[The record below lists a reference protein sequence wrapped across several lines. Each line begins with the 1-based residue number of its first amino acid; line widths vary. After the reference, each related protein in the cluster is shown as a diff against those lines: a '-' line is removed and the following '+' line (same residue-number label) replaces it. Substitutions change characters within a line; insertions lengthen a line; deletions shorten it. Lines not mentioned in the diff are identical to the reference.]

1 MHGQKEPGTRTKRT
15 GRTVD
20 WNAKRAKE
28 KERQRKAAEK
38 LQKALDKQARA
49 MR

>member
-1 MHGQKEPGTRTKRT
+1 MHGQTEPGSKTKKT

-28 KERQRKAAEK
+28 KDRQRRAAEK
-38 LQKALDKQARA
+38 LQKVLDKQKQS